1 MPLAPQVSVVIVSW
15 NTRELLRRCL
25 LSIDA
30 SGVVLETIVVDN
42 ASRDGSAEMVRSTF
56 PDATVI
62 VNDHNVG
69 FGRANNQALARAQG
83 KYVLLLNPD
92 AQLEANALERLV
104 STLERA
110 PRAAVAGPLV
120 MDSDGRIQP
129 TRRRFPTVA
138 TMFVE
143 STPIQTWLP
152 PSHPLLGD
160 YYVRDRADHEAQE
173 ADWLVGAC
181 LLIRRVAF
189 EQVGGFDERFFMYFE
204 ETDWCRRAKEAGWS
218 VVFQPAARARHLGGR
233 SSDQVPAR
241 RQCEFNESKCRYTRK
256 WHGLIPALAL
266 RWFLFGV
273 SVFQLAEESTKLL
286 LGHKRELR
294 RARVNMWSHV
304 LRWQASRLLST

>member
-1 MPLAPQVSVVIVSW
+1 
-15 NTRELLRRCL
+15 
-25 LSIDA
+25 
-30 SGVVLETIVVDN
+30 
-42 ASRDGSAEMVRSTF
+42 
-56 PDATVI
+56 
-62 VNDHNVG
+62 
-69 FGRANNQALARAQG
+69 
-83 KYVLLLNPD
+83 
-92 AQLEANALERLV
+92 
-104 STLERA
+104 
-110 PRAAVAGPLV
+110 
-120 MDSDGRIQP
+120 
-129 TRRRFPTVA
+129 
-138 TMFVE
+138 
-143 STPIQTWLP
+143 
-152 PSHPLLGD
+152 
-160 YYVRDRADHEAQE
+160 VRDRADHEAQE